1 MNVLESYS
9 RARARN
15 LDRRPPRRS
24 ADGVDDD
31 DGVLGGGGDDV
42 FVALSV
48 GRV

>member
-31 DGVLGGGGDDV
+31 DGVLGGGDDV